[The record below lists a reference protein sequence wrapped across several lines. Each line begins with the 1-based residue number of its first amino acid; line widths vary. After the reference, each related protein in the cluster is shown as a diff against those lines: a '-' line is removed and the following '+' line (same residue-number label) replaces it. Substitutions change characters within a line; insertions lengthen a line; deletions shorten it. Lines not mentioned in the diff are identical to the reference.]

1 MRVRIASAGDAEAI
15 AAIYAP
21 YVLET
26 AISFEDRPP
35 SAEEMA
41 VRIDETLRT
50 HPFLVGE
57 REARVVGYAYAGPHG
72 GRAAY
77 RWSANVSVY
86 VDRKAQRGGVGRA
99 LYGELIGVLRRQGL
113 HSLFAGIALPNAASV
128 GLHEAMGFE
137 HLGTYREV
145 GFKQGAWHDV
155 GYWRLGL
162 REGPP
167 AGELAPFAGLQ
178 EAVAEAPSTASRSS
192 PPEGEDLRRVER

>member
-1 MRVRIASAGDAEAI
+1 MRVRVASTGDAAAI
-15 AAIYAP
+15 AAIYEP

-41 VRIDETLRT
+41 GRIDETLRM

-57 REARVVGYAYAGPHG
+57 CDGRVVGYAYAGPHS

-86 VDRKAQRGGVGRA
+86 VDRSAQRRGVGRT

-113 HSLFAGIALPNAASV
+113 HSLFAGIALPNAGSV

-145 GFKQGAWHDV
+145 GFKHGDWHDV

-167 AGELAPFAGLQ
+167 AGEPAPFVELEAAWA
-178 EAVAEAPSTASRSS
+178 EAHAVAFGDTST
-192 PPEGEDLRRVER
+192 